1 MFPPPFSWKGERLVI
16 LETERLLI
24 RNALPEDA
32 EELHPICHSQFVM
45 QYNCMKP
52 EPLEAFRS
60 MLERSQSED
69 SCLHIVLKE
78 TGKVIGMIG
87 AGEDELRYQVDA
99 VMINYYLGEQYAR
112 KGYMSE
118 ALRTLMKHLF
128 EAKNV
133 ELISAR
139 VFGENEGSEALLR
152 KLGFTHEGTLRKG
165 VRTHDGVAHQDKLFS
180 ILREE
185 FEA

>member
-1 MFPPPFSWKGERLVI
+1 MI

-24 RNALPEDA
+24 RNVLPEDA
-32 EELHPICHSQFVM
+32 EDMHPIRHSQFVM

-52 EPLEAFRS
+52 VTMEYFRG
-60 MLERSQSED
+60 MLERNRSRD
-69 SCLHIVLKE
+69 GWLHIVLKE
-78 TGKVIGMIG
+78 TGRVIGMIG
-87 AGEDELRYQVDA
+87 VNADDVRYQVNA
-99 VMINYYLGEQYAR
+99 VAVDYYLGEQYAR

-118 ALRTLMKHLF
+118 ALKAVMEYQFREKQ
-128 EAKNV
+128 A

-139 VFGENEGSEALLR
+139 VFGENEASAALLR

-165 VRTHDGVAHQDKLFS
+165 VRTDDGTAHRDMLFS

-185 FEA
+185 FTK